1 MRTRILPGSCLSLLL
16 LAATCFSAD
25 IPRKAPEFA
34 IDTNSGKQ
42 ILLSQAR
49 GKVVALAFILTTCPH
64 CQHTVQILTKL
75 QNEYGPRG
83 FQVLASAIEDN
94 AGQAVPD
101 FTKRFQP
108 SFPVGFNKR
117 DSVLEFLQHPVML
130 RLLMPQLVFIDR
142 QGTIRAQYSGDDN
155 LFSGDQEKNLRDQI
169 ETLLKEGSPNGT
181 AQKKTVRARKKTS

>member
-83 FQVLASAIEDN
+83 FQVLDRSISQSADFGN
-94 AGQAVPD
+94 VRRGDKHLNLLDAAVIC
-101 FTKRFQP
+101 
-108 SFPVGFNKR
+108 V
-117 DSVLEFLQHPVML
+117 
-130 RLLMPQLVFIDR
+130 RLLQPILDQSLSLVD
-142 QGTIRAQYSGDDN
+142 A
-155 LFSGDQEKNLRDQI
+155 
-169 ETLLKEGSPNGT
+169 P
-181 AQKKTVRARKKTS
+181 